1 MRARRWRPRI
11 AALCGDVQA
20 WARPVWLRSKPTPR
34 RKKTHLALTS
44 YPQDHNRSAPLRN
57 RPPGV
62 ALALRRGGGYVYTLS
77 QLRDSDLEL
86 PIGFAVI
93 VGGYLINLTYVLL
106 KVL

>member
-1 MRARRWRPRI
+1 MY
-11 AALCGDVQA
+11 
-20 WARPVWLRSKPTPR
+20 S
-34 RKKTHLALTS
+34 
-44 YPQDHNRSAPLRN
+44 
-57 RPPGV
+57 
-62 ALALRRGGGYVYTLS
+62 LS